1 MGQQQLLLLV
11 MGVIIVGVTIM
22 AGIYAYQ
29 EKTRQMIA
37 DNLVNRNL
45 EIANAAVYY
54 KTKMDPFNGGNMSY
68 ANLADDG
75 LGTLRMEITT
85 NYGTFGITAAT
96 ESTLEIT
103 GVSIRDNTIGARTYV
118 TDYSI
123 TRTDIDYEGGITLD
137 DEEG

>member
-11 MGVIIVGVTIM
+11 MGVIVVGVAVM
-22 AGIYAYQ
+22 AGIYAFQ
-29 EKTRQMIA
+29 EKSRQMIA
-37 DNLVNRNL
+37 DNLINRNL
-45 EIANAAVYY
+45 EIANAAVFY

-68 ANLADDG
+68 AKLADDG
-75 LGTLRMEITT
+75 LGTLRIEVAT

-96 ESTLEIT
+96 ENTLEIT

-118 TDYSI
+118 TGYGI
-123 TRTDIDYEGGITLD
+123 TLTEIDYEGGITLD